1 MTEEIKTAQEVNSG
15 TLYTLSDF
23 LVVESETMENY
34 LIELEKNSD
43 VFIINKNTFYFDE
56 LKIPLIEL
64 KVLIPSKELTCIL
77 KCHYKNKLFKEI

>member
-1 MTEEIKTAQEVNSG
+1 MIKELKTAQEINPG

-43 VFIINKNTFYFDE
+43 IFIISKNTFYFDE
-56 LKIPLIEL
+56 LKIPLMEL
-64 KVLIPSKELTCIL
+64 KALIPSKELMCIL